1 MKCVVGRV
9 IISVKGYSLVTESS
23 SRLTGTCGDFISVL
37 AALSAGELMHEES
50 EDYLF
55 AEMSFSKDHLVVSC
69 VLECG

>member
-37 AALSAGELMHEES
+37 AALSAGELMYGGI
-50 EDYLF
+50 EDCLF
-55 AEMSFSKDHLVVSC
+55 AAISFSKDHLVVSC